1 MRMNGIEGQPSIP
14 AMPFPGDYSAAFY
27 AFGMTLAALLKRQET
42 GRGESI
48 DVAQFETM
56 MRIQS
61 QYPIKGWTY
70 GEEYVKEGTHS
81 LICALYG
88 TYVCNDC
95 EEVYVLF
102 LGPGVLKAGLPLLGL
117 EYASELFPEGEG
129 IIPYGSHAGD
139 VAEEAFAN
147 FLAQHTSEEVETIL
161 NEAGVPCSR
170 LMNYEQAAADP
181 HYQARGVIETWPA
194 VDGMHEI
201 SGVKVVPDLANY
213 PGRVWRG
220 APCTGQ
226 DNDDILTELGF
237 SSDAIAEMYEC
248 NLLGKKSYK
257 ESFAN

>member
-1 MRMNGIEGQPSIP
+1 M
-14 AMPFPGDYSAAFY
+14 
-27 AFGMTLAALLKRQET
+27 
-42 GRGESI
+42 
-48 DVAQFETM
+48 
-56 MRIQS
+56 
-61 QYPIKGWTY
+61 
-70 GEEYVKEGTHS
+70 
-81 LICALYG
+81 
-88 TYVCNDC
+88 
-95 EEVYVLF
+95 
-102 LGPGVLKAGLPLLGL
+102 
-117 EYASELFPEGEG
+117 
-129 IIPYGSHAGD
+129 
-139 VAEEAFAN
+139 
-147 FLAQHTSEEVETIL
+147 
-161 NEAGVPCSR
+161 PCSR

-194 VDGMHEI
+194 VDGVHEI

>member
-1 MRMNGIEGQPSIP
+1 M
-14 AMPFPGDYSAAFY
+14 
-27 AFGMTLAALLKRQET
+27 
-42 GRGESI
+42 
-48 DVAQFETM
+48 
-56 MRIQS
+56 
-61 QYPIKGWTY
+61 
-70 GEEYVKEGTHS
+70 
-81 LICALYG
+81 
-88 TYVCNDC
+88 
-95 EEVYVLF
+95 LF

-147 FLAQHTSEEVETIL
+147 FLAQHTAEEVETIL

-194 VDGMHEI
+194 VDGVHEI